1 MSREGRDSAG
11 PLVTALTVA
20 VVEAAEEY
28 ATTQRGDRLPL
39 PLVGVLDEAAN
50 VCRWRTLPDLYSHYG
65 SRGIILMT
73 ILQSWAQ
80 GIEVW
85 GERGM
90 EKLWSAANVRVY
102 GGGVSDTRFLGD
114 LSELAGEFELR
125 EYQTSRESEF
135 GGWSGNRSISESTRR
150 ERVLH
155 VSDLGAMPPG
165 RALVL
170 ASGTKPVLVETV
182 PWWEGAYAAE
192 VQASLKKYD
201 PGAR

>member
-1 MSREGRDSAG
+1 MVRRERPRLRRRRRPTPASSGELSK
-11 PLVTALTVA
+11 LI
-20 VVEAAEEY
+20 
-28 ATTQRGDRLPL
+28 GD
-39 PLVGVLDEAAN
+39 
-50 VCRWRTLPDLYSHYG
+50 Y
-65 SRGIILMT
+65 
-73 ILQSWAQ
+73 
-80 GIEVW
+80 
-85 GERGM
+85 
-90 EKLWSAANVRVY
+90 
-102 GGGVSDTRFLGD
+102 
-114 LSELAGEFELR
+114 ELR

-135 GGWSGNRSISESTRR
+135 GGWSGNRAISESTRR

-192 VQASLKKYD
+192 VQASLRKYD

>member
-1 MSREGRDSAG
+1 M
-11 PLVTALTVA
+11 PNVA

-28 ATTQRGDRLPL
+28 ATTQRGGRLPV
-39 PLVGVLDEAAN
+39 PLIGVLDEAAN
-50 VCRWRTLPDLYSHYG
+50 VCRWRNLPDLYSHYG

-102 GGGVSDTRFLGD
+102 GGGVSDTKFLGD
-114 LSELAGEFELR
+114 LSELAGEFEVTD
-125 EYQTSRESEF
+125 YQTSREAEF
-135 GGWSGNRSISESTRR
+135 GGWSGNRTVSQSTRR

-155 VSDLGAMPPG
+155 VSDLGSLPPG

-170 ASGTKPVLVETV
+170 ASGTKPVLVETF
-182 PWWEGAYAAE
+182 PWWQGPHARA
-192 VQASLKKYD
+192 VQESLATYD
-201 PGAR
+201 PGAAK